1 LKKTLELFDNIAIAF
16 SGAEDMAVNH
26 RKHIQVFCL
35 ETGRL
40 HPETYRF
47 IEKIR
52 NHYRIDI
59 EILSPDKDLLDSLVK
74 KKGLFS
80 FYVDAIMNVAA
91 SSLKRK
97 QPQLDARITGQRKD
111 QSPDNHSL
119 FLKCK

>member
-47 IEKIR
+47 IEK
-52 NHYRIDI
+52 NQKP
-59 EILSPDKDLLDSLVK
+59 LPDRHWNII
-74 KKGLFS
+74 
-80 FYVDAIMNVAA
+80 A
-91 SSLKRK
+91 
-97 QPQLDARITGQRKD
+97 GQR
-111 QSPDNHSL
+111 L
-119 FLKCK
+119 TR